1 MGIQIRKW
9 KTASGEQREAYIIR
23 YSKDGR
29 RHIETH
35 ERKKDAEARWAQI
48 KVDLGEGTHVAPSQS
63 ITVAQAAQEWLA
75 ACEGKRGL
83 ERSTSEQYKAHVH
96 HHIVPFIG
104 RLRLTDLTLARVSEF
119 EDRLSS
125 EGRSPVLC
133 KKVLTSLCSILAEA
147 QRRGKVQRN
156 VIRDRA
162 RTGGNNKPKQRK
174 RLEVGVD
181 IPTPAETRAIIA
193 ATTPEY
199 KTLLLVTALTG
210 MRASEVRGLRW
221 CDVDLKANKVRVA
234 QRIDQYH
241 AAGAP
246 KSKTG
251 TRTIPLPGPAVRA
264 LKEWKLKSGN
274 RDGLVFPM
282 SDGRDIPLVTIARQ
296 LRAAG
301 IAARV
306 VNEKGEP
313 KYTGM
318 HSLRHFYASWCINRI
333 EDGGCGLPA
342 KLVQERL
349 GHSNISMTLDVYG
362 HLFPHG
368 DDGGALDRAAEA
380 LLG

>member
-1 MGIQIRKW
+1 MAIQIRKW
-9 KTASGEQREAYIIR
+9 KTASGEQKEAYIVR
-23 YSKDGR
+23 YSKDGK
-29 RHIETH
+29 RHIETF
-35 ERKKDAEARWAQI
+35 ERKKEAEARWAQI
-48 KVDLGEGTHVAPSQS
+48 KVDLGDGTNVAPSQS
-63 ITVAQAAQEWLA
+63 ITVAQAAGEWLA
-75 ACEGKRGL
+75 TCESKRGL
-83 ERSTSEQYKAHVH
+83 ERSTLEQYKAHTR
-96 HHIVPFIG
+96 HHIIPFIG
-104 RLRLTDLTLARVSEF
+104 TLKLTDLTLARVSGF
-119 EDRLSS
+119 EDKLLS
-125 EGRSPVLC
+125 EGRSPTMC

-147 QRRGKVQRN
+147 QNRGKVQRN
-156 VIRDRA
+156 VMRDRA
-162 RTGGNNKPKQRK
+162 RSSSNKPKQRK
-174 RLEVGVD
+174 RLEVGRD
-181 IPTPAETRAIIA
+181 IPTPAEIKAIIA
-193 ATTPEY
+193 AAAPEWR
-199 KTLLLVTALTG
+199 TLLLTATLSG

-221 CDVDLKANKVRVA
+221 RDVDLNANKIRVC
-234 QRIDQYH
+234 QRVDQYH
-241 AAGAP
+241 RVGSP
-246 KSKTG
+246 KSKSG
-251 TRTIPLPGPAVRA
+251 TRTIPLPGPAVQA

-313 KYTGM
+313 KYPGL